1 MLSSLFRPK
10 RRDRVFAEEQP
21 FFPQQDDTGEEEASR
36 RKTNSQLRDDE
47 EPPSDED
54 GEDLVEA
61 TPLLPIFSA
70 AHLGRNI
77 CGLFFKTIA
86 T

>member
-10 RRDRVFAEEQP
+10 RRRLTVAEEQP
-21 FFPQQDDTGEEEASR
+21 FFPEQDDFGQANLSRPNPNGE
-36 RKTNSQLRDDE
+36 TRDDE
-47 EPPSDED
+47 EPVSDED

-70 AHLGRNI
+70 AHLGWSSIGFHSIYSN
-77 CGLFFKTIA
+77 
-86 T
+86 